1 MSFKVEELGKSMV
14 KLTIEVAAEEFE
26 KAMETAYQKNKNKL
40 SVQGFRKGKAPR
52 AMIEKMYGASIFYE
66 DAANE
71 LIPDAY
77 EKAAVE
83 SGLDIVSRPEIDLVQ
98 VEKGKE
104 FIFTAEVAVK
114 PEVTLGEYKGVEVEK
129 TDVSVSDDEVAAELD
144 RVREQNARI
153 LTVEDR
159 PVADGDETVIDFE
172 GFVDG
177 VPFAGGKGEDYKLV
191 IGSHSFIDTFE
202 EQLIGKNIGEEVDV
216 NVTFP
221 TEYHAAELAGK
232 PALFKV
238 TVKAITAKELPELDD
253 EFAVD
258 VSEFDTLAEY
268 KEDIKKNL
276 LEKKEKEAKFA
287 KEDKVVDA
295 IIEKATMEIPDAMI
309 DTQTRQMAEE
319 YAQRLQ
325 MQGLNLQ
332 QYFQFTGMNANSFM
346 ENLKPQAL
354 KRIQCRLVLEAIVKA
369 ENIEVS
375 EEELDKEFDTMAQNY
390 RMEKDKLMELVGD
403 KEKEQIKMDIA
414 VQKAVDFVR
423 DAAKEK

>member
-1 MSFKVEELGKSMV
+1 MSFKVEELGKNMV

-52 AMIEKMYGASIFYE
+52 SVVEKMYGPGVFYE

-71 LIPDAY
+71 VIPDAY

-129 TDVSVSDDEVAAELD
+129 TEVTVTEEEVDAELN

-153 LTVEDR
+153 LTVDDR

-177 VPFAGGKGEDYKLV
+177 TPFAGGKGEDYRLV

-202 EQLIGKNIGEEVDV
+202 EQLIGKNIGDEVDV

-238 TVKAITAKELPELDD
+238 KIKAITAKELPELDD

-276 LEKKEKEAKFA
+276 LEKKEKEAKTV
-287 KEDKVVDA
+287 KEDAVVDK
-295 IIEKATMEIPDAMI
+295 IIESSTMEIPDAMV
-309 DTQTRQMAEE
+309 DSQTRQMAEE

-325 MQGLNLQ
+325 MQGLSLE
-332 QYFQFTGMNANSFM
+332 QYFKFTGMNANSFM
-346 ENLKPQAL
+346 ETLKPQAL
-354 KRIQCRLVLEAIVKA
+354 KRIQCRLVLEAIAKA
-369 ENIEVS
+369 ENIAVS
-375 EEELDKEFDTMAQNY
+375 DEELDKEFDVMAQSY
-390 RMEKDKLMELVGD
+390 RMEKDKLIELVGE
-403 KEKEQIKMDIA
+403 KEKEQIKMDVA
-414 VQKAVDFVR
+414 VQKAVDLVR

>member
-14 KLTIEVAAEEFE
+14 KLTIEVAAEEFG
-26 KAMETAYQKNKNKL
+26 KAMETAYQKNKNKF
-40 SVQGFRKGKAPR
+40 SVQGFRKGKAPK
-52 AMIEKMYGASIFYE
+52 AMIEKMYGAGVFYE

-98 VEKGKE
+98 IEKGKD
-104 FIFTAEVAVK
+104 FIFTATVAVK
-114 PEVTLGEYKGVEVEK
+114 PEVTLGAYKDIEIEK
-129 TDVSVSDDEVAAELD
+129 QDVTVADEEIDAELD

-153 LTVEDR
+153 FSVDDR
-159 PVADGDETVIDFE
+159 PVADGDETIIDFE

-177 VPFAGGKGEDYKLV
+177 VPFAGGKGEEYKLV

-202 EQLIGKNIGEEVDV
+202 EQLIGKNVGEEVDV

-221 TEYHAAELAGK
+221 AEYHAEELAGK

-238 TVKAITAKELPELDD
+238 NIKAITAKELPELDD
-253 EFAVD
+253 EFAAD

-268 KEDIKKNL
+268 KDDIKKNL

-295 IIEKATMEIPDAMI
+295 IIENATMEIPDAMI

-325 MQGLNLQ
+325 MQGLSLE
-332 QYFQFTGMNANSFM
+332 QYFKFTGMNANSFM

-354 KRIQCRLVLEAIVKA
+354 KRIQCRLVLEAVVKA
-369 ENIEVS
+369 ENITVS
-375 EEELDKEFDTMAQNY
+375 DEEYEKELDTMAQNY
-390 RMEKDKLMELVGD
+390 RMEKEKLAELISE

>member
-14 KLTIEVAAEEFE
+14 KLTIEVAADEFE

-52 AMIEKMYGASIFYE
+52 AMVEKMYGAGIFYE

-71 LIPDAY
+71 LIPTAY

-98 VEKGKE
+98 IEKGKE

-114 PEVTLGEYKGVEVEK
+114 PEVTLGKYKGVTVEK
-129 TDVSVSDDEVAAELD
+129 TDVAVTDEEIDAELN

-159 PVADGDETVIDFE
+159 PVADNDEVVIDFE

-221 TEYHAAELAGK
+221 TEYHAEELAGK

-238 TVKAITAKELPELDD
+238 KIKAITAKELPELDD

-325 MQGLNLQ
+325 MQGLNLE
-332 QYFQFTGMNANSFM
+332 QYFKFTGMNANSFM

-354 KRIQCRLVLEAIVKA
+354 KRIQCRLVLEAVVKA

-375 EEELDKEFDTMAQNY
+375 EEELDKEFETMAQNY
-390 RMEKDKLMELVGD
+390 RMEKDKLIELVGE

>member
-52 AMIEKMYGASIFYE
+52 AMIEKMYGAGIFYE
-66 DAANE
+66 DAANS

-77 EKAAVE
+77 SAAAKE
-83 SGLDIVSRPEIDLVQ
+83 SGLEIVSRPEIDVTQ
-98 VEKGKE
+98 IEKGKD
-104 FIFTAEVAVK
+104 FIFTATFAVK
-114 PEVTLGEYKGVEVEK
+114 PEVKLGQYKGIEVEAVKVEV
-129 TDVSVSDDEVAAELD
+129 TDEEVAADLE
-144 RVREQNARI
+144 NARQQQARMI
-153 LTVEDR
+153 TVEDR
-159 PVADGDETVIDFE
+159 PVQDGDIATIDYE

-177 VPFAGGKGEDYKLV
+177 VAFEGGKAEGHALT

-202 EQLIGKNIGEEVDV
+202 EQLIGKKIGEDVEV

-221 TEYHAAELAGK
+221 EEYHAAELAGK

-287 KEDKVVDA
+287 KEDKVVDK
-295 IIEKATMEIPDAMI
+295 IIEGATMEIPDAMI

-325 MQGLNLQ
+325 MQGLNLE
-332 QYFQFTGMNANSFM
+332 QYFKFTGMNANSFM

-375 EEELDKEFDTMAQNY
+375 EEELDKEFETMAQSY
-390 RMEKDKLMELVGD
+390 RMEKDKLVELVGE

>member
-52 AMIEKMYGASIFYE
+52 AMVEKMYGAGIFYE

-98 VEKGKE
+98 VEKGKA

-153 LTVEDR
+153 ITVEDR

-202 EQLIGKNIGEEVDV
+202 EQLIGKNIGEEVEV

-221 TEYHAAELAGK
+221 EEYHAAELAGK

-238 TVKAITAKELPELDD
+238 TIKAITAKELPELDD

-268 KEDIKKNL
+268 KEDIKKSL

-375 EEELDKEFDTMAQNY
+375 EEELDKEFETMAQNY
-390 RMEKDKLMELVGD
+390 HMEKEKLVELVGE

>member
-14 KLTIEVAAEEFE
+14 KLTIEVAAEEFG
-26 KAMETAYQKNKNKL
+26 KAMETAYQKNKNKF
-40 SVQGFRKGKAPR
+40 SVQGFRKGKAPK
-52 AMIEKMYGASIFYE
+52 AMIEKMYGAGVFYE

-98 VEKGKE
+98 IEKGKD
-104 FIFTAEVAVK
+104 FIFTATVAVK
-114 PEVTLGEYKGVEVEK
+114 PEVTLGAYKDIEIEK
-129 TDVSVSDDEVAAELD
+129 QDVTVADEEIDAELD

-153 LTVEDR
+153 FSVDDR
-159 PVADGDETVIDFE
+159 PVADGDETIIDFE

-177 VPFAGGKGEDYKLV
+177 VPFAGGKGEEYKLV

-202 EQLIGKNIGEEVDV
+202 EQLIGKNVGEEVDV

-221 TEYHAAELAGK
+221 AEYHAEELAGK

-238 TVKAITAKELPELDD
+238 NIKAITAKELPELDD
-253 EFAVD
+253 EFAAD

-268 KEDIKKNL
+268 KDDIKKNL

-287 KEDKVVDA
+287 KEDLVVDK
-295 IIEKATMEIPDAMI
+295 IIEAATMEIPDAMV

-325 MQGLNLQ
+325 MQGLNLE
-332 QYFQFTGMNANSFM
+332 QYFKFTGMNANSFM

-354 KRIQCRLVLEAIVKA
+354 KRIQCRLVLEAVVKA
-369 ENIEVS
+369 ENITVS
-375 EEELDKEFDTMAQNY
+375 DEEYEKELDTMAQNY
-390 RMEKDKLMELVGD
+390 RMEKEKLAELISE
-403 KEKEQIKMDIA
+403 KEKEQIMMDIA